1 MTGEKITTRFAPSP
15 TGLLHLGNVRTALF
29 NWLFARKVQGAF
41 LLRIEDTDRAR
52 ENDSALD
59 TLIEDLI
66 WLGLQWDEGFGAGEA
81 TGPYRQS
88 ERTALYA
95 KYYEQLQEHGLAY
108 PCFCSPG
115 ELALARKAQL
125 AAGQAPRYP
134 GTCARLTA
142 EAVTRFRAQ
151 GQQPSL
157 RFRVPTGATIE
168 FDDSVRGAQSF
179 RTDDIGDFVIRRSD
193 GSAAFFFCNAIDDAL
208 MGVTDVVRGEDHL
221 SNTPRQLLILDAL
234 GLRIPR
240 YGHIALVLDEAG
252 QPLSK
257 RAGSLSVHAL
267 RERGYLP
274 DAVNNAL
281 ARLGH
286 TYEDPGFLETADLID
301 GFSLSRLS
309 RAPARFSPAQLD
321 FWQRE
326 TLHRTRADDLW
337 DWMGEPVRDLVPGA
351 ARQIFIEAIRANV
364 LLPEDALAW
373 ANIIYR
379 GPAELSQ
386 PASQAI
392 AEAKPG
398 YFRAASEAL
407 ARHPDNFQSFIAT
420 LKANVAESGKRLFLP
435 LRAALT
441 GRVDGPELAAL
452 YGLLGPERL
461 RARFQSHLR

>member
-66 WLGLQWDEGFGAGEA
+66 WLGLQWDEGFGAGGA

-95 KYYEQLQEHGLAY
+95 KYYQQLQEHGLAY

-115 ELALARKAQL
+115 ELSLARKAQL

-157 RFRVPTGATIE
+157 RFRVPAGATIE

-234 GLRIPR
+234 ALRIPR

-286 TYEDPGFLETADLID
+286 TYDDPGFLETADLIG
-301 GFSLSRLS
+301 GFSLSLLS

-326 TLHRTRADDLW
+326 ALHRTRADDLW
-337 DWMGEPVRDLVPGA
+337 NWMGEPVRDLVPEA

-373 ANIIYR
+373 AHIIYR
-379 GPAELSQ
+379 GPAELSKS
-386 PASQAI
+386 ASQAI

-407 ARHPDNFQSFIAT
+407 ARHPDDFQSFIAR
-420 LKANVAESGKRLFLP
+420 LKTDVAESGKRLFMP
-435 LRAALT
+435 LRAVLT

>member
-1 MTGEKITTRFAPSP
+1 
-15 TGLLHLGNVRTALF
+15 
-29 NWLFARKVQGAF
+29 
-41 LLRIEDTDRAR
+41 
-52 ENDSALD
+52 
-59 TLIEDLI
+59 
-66 WLGLQWDEGFGAGEA
+66 
-81 TGPYRQS
+81 
-88 ERTALYA
+88 LYA

-108 PCFCSPG
+108 PCFCSPD

-125 AAGQAPRYP
+125 GAGRAPRYP

-157 RFRVPTGATIE
+157 RFRVPAGATIE

-179 RTDDIGDFVIRRSD
+179 RNDDIGDFVIRRSD

-221 SNTPRQLLILDAL
+221 SNTPRQILILDAL
-234 GLRIPR
+234 ALRIPR

-274 DAVNNAL
+274 DAINNSL

-286 TYEDPGFLETADLID
+286 TYEDPGFLETEDLIG

-309 RAPARFSPAQLD
+309 CAPARFSPAQLD

-326 TLHRTRADDLW
+326 ALHRTRADDLW
-337 DWMGEPVRDLVPGA
+337 NWMGEPVRDLVPEA
-351 ARQIFIEAIRANV
+351 ARQMFIEAIRANV

-398 YFRAASEAL
+398 YFRGASEAL
-407 ARHPDNFQSFIAT
+407 ARHPDDFQRFIAT
-420 LKANVAESGKRLFLP
+420 LRANVAESGKRLFLP

-441 GRVDGPELAAL
+441 GCVDGPELAAL
-452 YGLLGPERL
+452 YGLLGAERM
-461 RARFQSHLR
+461 RARLQSHLR

>member
-1 MTGEKITTRFAPSP
+1 M
-15 TGLLHLGNVRTALF
+15 
-29 NWLFARKVQGAF
+29 
-41 LLRIEDTDRAR
+41 
-52 ENDSALD
+52 
-59 TLIEDLI
+59 
-66 WLGLQWDEGFGAGEA
+66 
-81 TGPYRQS
+81 
-88 ERTALYA
+88 
-95 KYYEQLQEHGLAY
+95 
-108 PCFCSPG
+108 
-115 ELALARKAQL
+115 
-125 AAGQAPRYP
+125 
-134 GTCARLTA
+134 TA
-142 EAVTRFRAQ
+142 EAVARFRAQ

-157 RFRVPTGATIE
+157 RFRVPAGTTIE
-168 FDDSVRGAQSF
+168 FDDSVRGPQSF

-221 SNTPRQLLILDAL
+221 SNTPRQLMILEAL
-234 GLRIPR
+234 ALRRPR

-257 RAGSLSVHAL
+257 RAGSLSVQSL

-274 DAVNNAL
+274 NAINNAL

-286 TYEDPGFLETADLID
+286 TYDDPGYLDTEGLIG

-326 TLHRTRADDLW
+326 VLHRMGVEELW
-337 DWMGEPVRDLVPGA
+337 NWVGEPVWDLVPGA

-364 LLPEDALAW
+364 LLPEDALVW

-392 AEAKPG
+392 ADAKPG

-407 ARHPDNFQSFIAT
+407 ARHPDDFKRFIAT
-420 LKANVAESGKRLFLP
+420 LKANIAESGKRLFMP